1 LFDEK
6 NKFRWY
12 CVWLV
17 EWSVFE
23 HFLTICILINAINI
37 ATNDYEY
44 RETGEKN
51 DSAFFVV
58 KSIIDYIITVFFIF
72 ECIVKVIA
80 MGFVFGRGTY
90 IKDGWNKLDFLVV
103 INGLLFLTGLG
114 DKQGAIRTVRLLRPL
129 RSINKVE
136 GLRI

>member
-1 LFDEK
+1 M
-6 NKFRWY
+6 
-12 CVWLV
+12 WLV

-23 HFLTICILINAINI
+23 HFLTFCILINAINI

-51 DSAFFVV
+51 TSAFHVV
-58 KSIIDYIITVFFIF
+58 KSIIDYVVTTLFIF
-72 ECIVKVIA
+72 ECLVKVIA

-103 INGLLFLTGLG
+103 VNGLMFLTGLG
-114 DKQGAIRTVRLLRPL
+114 DKQGAVRTVRLLRPL

-136 GLRI
+136 GLRIQVNSIIASLP